1 MINFE
6 ELNADNVNSEI
17 WAYLKAN
24 YTTGEL
30 LRIENAV
37 NRMRDKPGLFGAYL
51 GDVNLILI
59 RETGNP
65 VADAYILA
73 HEMGH
78 AFYKQELETALNNEA
93 LSRRLQKAYENDALY
108 ARYEEVYKE
117 RGNGK
122 DEWYADQIARW
133 AVEQYNGQKTAPK
146 NQAEAHFKK
155 LAAKFVAL
163 FKRFQA
169 TTKNLAK
176 RVDNI
181 NTDFDAYM
189 DEVIATRGVE
199 ANTRPR
205 TAVEPE
211 TATTDF
217 QSYLES
223 ILETNRQENTETG
236 ALSMEQKALPR
247 AVRKAVVKEGGE
259 ARAAHWRRSLAR
271 ATRPLMK
278 FVSTADSVLRS
289 YAGNELADMFYV
301 RSQQAG
307 TDGRLGMI
315 GEVGRQV
322 NIMLSDFRDQIG
334 ELDAPD
340 VKAALREAAGKKT
353 TAELQ
358 GKAKQI
364 RLFLERV
371 HEDYIAPSN
380 TDIARLPNYFPI
392 ALDLLAIDAA
402 SDQFVDLLVAESP
415 GLTRA
420 EARKS
425 VEKLKRL
432 SQSLADDKPISLITE
447 DEGGFSPTDPSAV
460 AERRRLLTL
469 DIDPDILAEQGFL
482 LEPDLA
488 LANYFRHVV
497 KRVEW
502 NRATDNGTRV
512 NQIIDNLDPEAK
524 EVALSTIATYLGYQ
538 TSPLSPL
545 WRKVNSYGQFF
556 QFVTILPFVAFSSA
570 TDLAGP
576 FINSKEFNMETFI
589 DGFKQ
594 LIYAIKN
601 PEERKQFARDL
612 GLVTN
617 ETAANAWVTQA
628 EQDYM
633 EPAVRRASDVWF
645 RMIGLDQLTKF
656 SREFA
661 AGMGVQFIVKH
672 ARNEF
677 NNPRS
682 ERYLDELGLTAEEV
696 LKWHADG
703 RPLSTPE
710 GKKVAQGVVRFT
722 ESSILRP
729 NAAER
734 PLWASDPHWALV
746 WQLKSYFWAYYK
758 VIAGGVFREFKTRA
772 AENPGEQGKLNV
784 AQLTASA
791 SVLALTAVATMPLAM
806 LGLELREWAKYG
818 LAWALPGV
826 DPTTNYFRSDKMDW
840 GEYLKE
846 LIDRSGFLG
855 PLTLFAMANQ
865 QMEWGRSGISPI
877 LGPTAETME
886 TVWRN
891 GFDVGKTVQDRVIP
905 IWNQL

>member
-1 MINFE
+1 
-6 ELNADNVNSEI
+6 
-17 WAYLKAN
+17 
-24 YTTGEL
+24 
-30 LRIENAV
+30 
-37 NRMRDKPGLFGAYL
+37 
-51 GDVNLILI
+51 
-59 RETGNP
+59 
-65 VADAYILA
+65 
-73 HEMGH
+73 
-78 AFYKQELETALNNEA
+78 
-93 LSRRLQKAYENDALY
+93 
-108 ARYEEVYKE
+108 
-117 RGNGK
+117 
-122 DEWYADQIARW
+122 
-133 AVEQYNGQKTAPK
+133 
-146 NQAEAHFKK
+146 
-155 LAAKFVAL
+155 
-163 FKRFQA
+163 
-169 TTKNLAK
+169 
-176 RVDNI
+176 
-181 NTDFDAYM
+181 M
-189 DEVIATRGVE
+189 DEIIATRGVA

-205 TAVEPE
+205 TSARTAAEPE

-223 ILETNRQENTETG
+223 IFETNRRENIETG

-259 ARAAHWRRSLAR
+259 ARAAHWRRSLAKV
-271 ATRPLMK
+271 TRPLAK
-278 FVSTADSVLRS
+278 FVGTADSVLRS

-307 TDGRLGMI
+307 TDGRLGMLGEI
-315 GEVGRQV
+315 GVRKNQFL
-322 NIMLSDFRDQIG
+322 NDFRDQIG

-340 VKAALREAAGKKT
+340 VRAALEEAAGGET

-425 VEKLKRL
+425 VERLKRF

-447 DEGGFSPTDPSAV
+447 DEGGFSPTNPSAV

-469 DIDPDILAEQGFL
+469 DIDPSILASQGFL
-482 LEPDLA
+482 LPPDQA
-488 LANYFRHVV
+488 FTAYMHHIV

-502 NRATDNGTRV
+502 NRATDNGARV

-538 TSPLSPL
+538 TSPLGPV

-556 QFVTILPFVAFSSA
+556 QFVTILPFVAFSSV

-576 FINSKEFNMETFI
+576 FINSKEFNMETFL

-594 LIYAIKN
+594 LAYAIKN
-601 PEERKQFARDL
+601 PEERKQFARDI

-617 ETAANAWVTQA
+617 ETAANAWVSQA
-628 EQDYM
+628 EQDFM
-633 EPAVRRASDVWF
+633 DPAIRRASDVWF

-677 NNPRS
+677 NNPRA

-826 DPTTNYFRSDKMDW
+826 DASTDYFRSDKMDW

-846 LIDRSGFLG
+846 IIDRSGFLG
-855 PLTLFAMANQ
+855 PLTLFAMADQ

-891 GFDVGKTVQDRVIP
+891 GFDVGKTVQDRVLP
-905 IWNQL
+905 VYNQLL